1 MSKQR
6 TTRLLG
12 GGVMQLPAIRS
23 ARRLGLRVVVA
34 DGNASAPG
42 RTEADVFEHIDLRDR
57 EGMLEAARSYHDAGG
72 LHAVFTAGTDFS
84 TTVAFVSDALG
95 LPGTSLESA
104 VNATDK
110 FRMRTVLEEA
120 GVRVPRFAVIREDA
134 LTERGLSDAVASV
147 GLPAVVKP
155 ADSMGARG
163 VVRVENAGEALA
175 EARLSV
181 LHSQTRRVVLE
192 GFIDGP
198 EFSIDALV
206 YNGNTQITGFAD
218 RHIRFPPYFI
228 EMGHT
233 IPTNLDAKSKKL
245 IIAEFKRGVEAL
257 GLTNGAAKGDMKL
270 SRDGPV
276 VGEIAARLSG
286 GYMSGWTFPLSSGVE
301 LTEKAIRISLGE
313 APGSLEPAWNRT
325 SAERAVIS
333 IPGTIERI
341 SGGEKVDGGS
351 DIAELFLIAGPG
363 DEMRLPTSNV
373 EKCGNV
379 IAIGDTRELATHAA
393 EAAVSR
399 LEVVLKPHTEATTRF
414 LFSEGGGYWA
424 YPLEQFSREWLR
436 RIRVDEQPRAAESAV
451 IGILRRG
458 SASGG
463 GSFGIGL
470 PASVP
475 GVQDWAWRTLDETV
489 TVLQEDGLVRTDRFD
504 ADFGPLIWR
513 GILRGGLQ
521 GGRYVS
527 RILASRPERPV

>member
-6 TTRLLG
+6 TILILG

-23 ARRLGLRVVVA
+23 AHRMGLRVIVA

-42 RTEADVFEHIDLRDR
+42 RTEADAFEHIDLRDR
-57 EGMLEAARSYHDAGG
+57 EAMLNAARAYYETGG

-84 TTVAFVSDALG
+84 TTVAFVSDGLG
-95 LPGTSLESA
+95 LPGTSLECA
-104 VNATDK
+104 LNATDK
-110 FRMRTVLEEA
+110 FRMRKVLREA
-120 GVRVPRFAVIREDA
+120 GVRVPRFAVIGEDG
-134 LTERGLSDAVASV
+134 LTERTLSDAVASV

-163 VVRVENAGEALA
+163 VVRVENAGEALVQ
-175 EARLSV
+175 ARLSV
-181 LHSQTRRVVLE
+181 LHSRTRRVVLE

-233 IPTNLDAKSKKL
+233 IPTNLDPKSKEL
-245 IIAEFKRGVEAL
+245 IIEEFKRGVDAL

-270 SRDGPV
+270 SKDGPV

-313 APGSLEPAWNRT
+313 APGSLVPVWNRT

-333 IPGTIERI
+333 IPGIV
-341 SGGEKVDGGS
+341 EKITGAETVDGGP

-379 IAIGDTRELATHAA
+379 IANADTRELATHAA
-393 EAAVSR
+393 ERAVSR
-399 LEVVLKPHTEATTRF
+399 LEVVLKPHTEATSRF
-414 LFSEGGGYWA
+414 LFSEAGGYWA
-424 YPLEQFSREWLR
+424 YPLEQFSPEWLR
-436 RIRVDEQPRAAESAV
+436 RILVDEQARGDESAL
-451 IGILRRG
+451 IGTLHKG
-458 SASGG
+458 SASLGG
-463 GSFGIGL
+463 PIGL
-470 PASVP
+470 GELPRPV
-475 GVQDWAWRTLDETV
+475 GLQDWAWRTLEQTV
-489 TVLQEDGLVRTDRFD
+489 GVLQDEGLVRLDRFD
-504 ADFGPLIWR
+504 VDFGPVIWR

-527 RILASRPERPV
+527 RTLASQPARPV

>member
-6 TTRLLG
+6 TILILG

-23 ARRLGLRVVVA
+23 ARRLGLRVIVA

-42 RTEADVFEHIDLRDR
+42 RAEADAFEHIDLRDR
-57 EGMLEAARSYHDAGG
+57 EAMLEAARSYHHAGG

-84 TTVAFVSDALG
+84 TTVAFVSDGLG

-104 VNATDK
+104 QNATDK
-110 FRMRTVLEEA
+110 FRMRTLLEKA
-120 GVRVPRFAVIREDA
+120 GVRVPRFAVIAEDD
-134 LTERGLSDAVASV
+134 LTELGLSGAVASV

-233 IPTNLDAKSKKL
+233 IPTNLDAKSKRL

-313 APGSLEPAWNRT
+313 APGSLEPPWNRT

-451 IGILRRG
+451 IGI
-458 SASGG
+458 
-463 GSFGIGL
+463 
-470 PASVP
+470 
-475 GVQDWAWRTLDETV
+475 
-489 TVLQEDGLVRTDRFD
+489 
-504 ADFGPLIWR
+504 
-513 GILRGGLQ
+513 
-521 GGRYVS
+521 
-527 RILASRPERPV
+527 